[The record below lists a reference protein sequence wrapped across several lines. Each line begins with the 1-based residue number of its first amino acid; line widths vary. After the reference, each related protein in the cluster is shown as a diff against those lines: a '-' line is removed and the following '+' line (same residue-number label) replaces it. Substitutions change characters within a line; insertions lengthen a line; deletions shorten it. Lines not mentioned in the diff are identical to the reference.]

1 MENQMYANFIKQQE
15 KSSALEV
22 LHQTHY
28 TFEELKK
35 IYPPLEKKSFKFD
48 IVKPVFTIEPTRP
61 MFPSVVT
68 KY

>member
-1 MENQMYANFIKQQE
+1 
-15 KSSALEV
+15 LEV

-28 TFEELKK
+28 TLEELKT
-35 IYPPLEKKSFKFD
+35 IYPPFETKSFKFD
-48 IVKPVFTIEPTRP
+48 IVKPVFTIETVRP

>member
-1 MENQMYANFIKQQE
+1 MENQMYANFIKNQE
-15 KSSALEV
+15 KKSALEV

-28 TFEELKK
+28 TLEELKT
-35 IYPPLEKKSFKFD
+35 IYPPFETKSFKFD
-48 IVKPVFTIEPTRP
+48 IVKPVFTIETVRP